1 MPKHKVSLT
10 DRYTQ
15 QEGRIHLRGS
25 QAMVRLLLM
34 QRARDVAKGLNT
46 AGFVSGY
53 RGSPMTAIDEELW
66 RAGALLPDNHI
77 TFWPGIN
84 ENLAMTSVWGTQQT
98 NYYNDGTFDGVF
110 GMWYGKGP
118 GLDQTIDGL
127 RQGNWHGAD
136 RHGGVLVC
144 VGDDHNMTSTINN
157 YSSELL
163 FQDMFMPVV

>member
-15 QEGRIHLRGS
+15 LEGRIHLRGS

-34 QRARDVAKGLNT
+34 QRARDAAQGLNT

-66 RAGALLPDNHI
+66 RAGKLLPDNHI

-98 NYYNDGTFDGVF
+98 NYYNDSTFDGVF

-118 GLDQTIDGL
+118 GWTKPSTACAKATGTAPIVTAACWSAWAMTTI
-127 RQGNWHGAD
+127 
-136 RHGGVLVC
+136 
-144 VGDDHNMTSTINN
+144 
-157 YSSELL
+157 
-163 FQDMFMPVV
+163 